1 MASSSIFSQYL
12 QPVRSVADYRADMDR
27 AELAGLQVEGARR
40 ENAIKALL
48 ADQSVKKQNAL
59 QQIAAGWTPQ
69 TTMEDRITSLRG
81 NPLTF
86 GEADSLE
93 KSMLDRKK
101 TTADIAKTQGEA
113 DSKKLADAQKR
124 LEVAG
129 QAFGFVRDN
138 PTIESAQ
145 AAILGL
151 LQAGVYDENG
161 AQAAWARVQSNPTPE
176 GIRALATQAFQQ
188 ALSAKEQLPQYFNQN
203 RGGTYAVVGVNPV
216 TGAATDAQS
225 APITQSADNAATNA
239 RIVAEGAANRA
250 VTMRGQNM
258 TDARA
263 REATAATMTKP
274 FEVTGPDGNNILVQQ
289 DKQGNIRPV
298 EGYRPKGG
306 EKPLNE
312 NQSKALLFGTR
323 MQEAGK
329 VLDALEQAGT
339 TTSIPGARAG
349 YGVGATLNFFSSAQ
363 QQQLN
368 QAKRDFLNAVLR
380 RESGAVIADS
390 EFANGDQQYF
400 PQQGD
405 SKEVIAQKKRNR
417 ELATEL
423 ILREVPA
430 DRRGHS
436 GAPQGTSGASGS
448 WPAPAAGSTLR
459 FDAQGNPVQ

>member
-250 VTMRGQNM
+250 VTMRGQNL

-263 REATAATMTKP
+263 RDANQAGKIP
-274 FEVTGPDGNNILVQQ
+274 P
-289 DKQGNIRPV
+289 
-298 EGYRPKGG
+298 GYRYKADGSLEAIPGG
-306 EKPLNE
+306 PADI
-312 NQSKALLFGTR
+312 KAG
-323 MQEAGK
+323 EAGK
-329 VLDALEQAGT
+329 KAEARRKGQIAQAESVLGTIADAKALVGNT
-339 TTSIPGARAG
+339 TA
-349 YGVGATLNFFSSAQ
+349 GVGGLAAGVPATSARNLQSKLETIKANLGFDRLQ
-363 QQQLN
+363 QM
-368 QAKRDFLNAVLR
+368 RDESPTGGALGGVAV
-380 RESGAVIADS
+380 
-390 EFANGDQQYF
+390 Q
-400 PQQGD
+400 
-405 SKEVIAQKKRNR
+405 
-417 ELATEL
+417 EL
-423 ILREVPA
+423 IALQSTVASLDQLQSPA
-430 DRRGHS
+430 ELTAALDKIDRHYRRWADVVQQAEGGS
-436 GAPQGTSGASGS
+436 GGASGTWGS
-448 WPAPAAGSTLR
+448 QPAAGKTVDFGSLK
-459 FDAQGNPVQ
+459 